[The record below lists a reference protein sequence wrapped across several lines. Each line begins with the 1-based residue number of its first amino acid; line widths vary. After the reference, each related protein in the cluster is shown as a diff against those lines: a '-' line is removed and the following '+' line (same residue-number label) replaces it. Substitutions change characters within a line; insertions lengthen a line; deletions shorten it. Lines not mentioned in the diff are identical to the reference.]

1 MEPQVALYEEV
12 RLTRDAR
19 DREKYDNLAELY
31 AVINT
36 LQCLEKAYIK
46 DYINS
51 KEYTA
56 ACTRLIVQYKAA
68 FKQIQGTEFPT
79 IETFMHKYKM
89 DCPAALERI
98 KEGRPI
104 TMKDDKMNVSKSI
117 AEYVSLSI
125 TLMDKLRLNM
135 HAVDEVYPELKEL
148 FEIMSR
154 LSILPS
160 DFEGK
165 DKMKAW
171 IDKLDQMKASD
182 VLSETD
188 SRQLVFD
195 VESSYNAFN
204 GLLHS
209 NV

>member
-1 MEPQVALYEEV
+1 MLSFFFPS
-12 RLTRDAR
+12 R
-19 DREKYDNLAELY
+19 
-31 AVINT
+31 
-36 LQCLEKAYIK
+36 
-46 DYINS
+46 
-51 KEYTA
+51 YTA
-56 ACTRLIVQYKAA
+56 ACSRLLVQYKAA
-68 FKQIQGTEFPT
+68 FKQIQGQEFPNV
-79 IETFMHKYKM
+79 ESFMRKYKM

-104 TMKDDKMNVSKSI
+104 TIKDDKMNVSKAI
-117 AEYVSLSI
+117 ADYVSLSI
-125 TLMDKLRLNM
+125 TLMDKLRLNIQ
-135 HAVDEVYPELKEL
+135 AVDEIYPDMKE
-148 FEIMSR
+148 FYDVMCR
-154 LSILPS
+154 LSILPP

-209 NV
+209 QL

>member
-1 MEPQVALYEEV
+1 MALYEEV

-36 LQCLEKAYIK
+36 LQCLQKAYIK
-46 DYINS
+46 DHIKS
-51 KEYTA
+51 GEYTA
-56 ACTRLIVQYKAA
+56 ACSRLLVQYKAA
-68 FKQIQGTEFPT
+68 FKQIQGQEFPNV
-79 IETFMHKYKM
+79 ESFMRKYKM

-104 TMKDDKMNVSKSI
+104 TIKDDKMNVSKAI
-117 AEYVSLSI
+117 ADFVSLSI
-125 TLMDKLRLNM
+125 TLMDKLRLNIQ
-135 HAVDEVYPELKEL
+135 AVDEIYPDMKEL
-148 FEIMSR
+148 YDVMCR
-154 LSILPS
+154 LSILPP

-209 NV
+209 QS